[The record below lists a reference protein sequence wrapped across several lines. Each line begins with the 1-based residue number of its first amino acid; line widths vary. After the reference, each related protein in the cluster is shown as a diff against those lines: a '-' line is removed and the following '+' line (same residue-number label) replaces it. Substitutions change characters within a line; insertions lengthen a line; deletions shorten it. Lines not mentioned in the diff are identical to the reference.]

1 MLHADRDPVADFMTE
16 RIRGA
21 RFFDLDAISDRGSPL
36 PHMLPSEVYAQ
47 QYPSP
52 DPRRVYRP
60 SLQRVVSKAPVTL
73 TLRLTPM
80 L

>member
-1 MLHADRDPVADFMTE
+1 MADFMTE

-36 PHMLPSEVYAQ
+36 PHMLPSEAC
-47 QYPSP
+47 
-52 DPRRVYRP
+52 
-60 SLQRVVSKAPVTL
+60 
-73 TLRLTPM
+73 TLRKPEGVPKSLSKRLPSF